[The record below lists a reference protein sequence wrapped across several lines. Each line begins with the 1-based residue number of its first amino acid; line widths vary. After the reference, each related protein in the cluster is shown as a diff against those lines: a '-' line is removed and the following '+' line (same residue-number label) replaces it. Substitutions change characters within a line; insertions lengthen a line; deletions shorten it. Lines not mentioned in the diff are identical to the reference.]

1 MKSTDKLPIRRIVT
15 TMTEPFFARDPA
27 LSDWVL
33 QRIPLGRLGTVE
45 EVAGTILFLVSPAV
59 SLITGE
65 SLAVDGGWTA
75 Q

>member
-15 TMTEPFFARDPA
+15 AMTAPFFARDPA
-27 LSDWVL
+27 FSDWVL

-45 EVAGTILFLVSPAV
+45 EVAGTILSLVSPAA
-59 SLITGE
+59 SLTTSE